1 MRRCFILV
9 SILCL
14 AALALPAAQKASSG
28 RVLKVLP
35 HLLDL
40 NGRHATSPSLYERDA
55 YQAHLRNHPD
65 EVSGIRYD
73 IHWKAKKAN
82 GEKLKLRIQLRSDVK
97 DKPPGE
103 MTLEKEVE
111 AGRRGQWTS
120 LPLTGDEYKK
130 FGVVTAWRVT
140 LWKDDELLG
149 EQKSF
154 LW

>member
-1 MRRCFILV
+1 MRRCFIAI

-14 AALALPAAQKASSG
+14 LAIALPAGQKTVSG
-28 RVLKVLP
+28 GVLKVLP

-40 NGRHATSPSLYERDA
+40 KGRHTLSPSLYERDA
-55 YQAHLRNHPD
+55 YQAYLRSHPE

-73 IHWKAKKAN
+73 IQWKSKNAK
-82 GEKLKLRIQLRSDVK
+82 GEKLKLRVQLRSDVK

-103 MTLEKEVE
+103 KTMETEVE
-111 AGRRGQWTS
+111 GGRGREWTS
-120 LPLTGDEYKK
+120 ISLTGDDFKS
-130 FGVVTAWRVT
+130 FGKTTAWRVT
-140 LWKDDELLG
+140 LWNGDELLG